1 MTNTLNLSL
10 TLKTVGFKLTK
21 RSFPVFRLPAPIG
34 AMAFPHTSAR
44 QKQPVYFIGSSHMS
58 HNRNFHSTLNQVWYS
73 DFRQNDFIDYPS
85 VDYRPGRR
93 YGSQFNQQVPKLL
106 QLNRSPPTIIVISL
120 GDNNLT
126 HNDYR
131 EMMIQ
136 VLSSI
141 RNVILRIATTSH
153 SLVITGIQ
161 PRLNH
166 SLQQTTYRGE
176 LNARIQSLI
185 DISTH
190 LLGMQHRLNFVPM
203 ETWFQLDSGLHR
215 PFFNHDGTHLSSQGT
230 QRFVKGL
237 CNVALQAALVY
248 QEALDGRPLLPP
260 CPHPLP
266 TINLPLNT
274 LPRIIIN
281 IPNSSSS
288 SSSQR
293 QSRSTNSRR
302 TPSSQTLPTRANRH
316 SFPSSFTRSRT
327 GVTASPRLV
336 NIPTSGSIN
345 ALDATTQTMPEGAGV
360 FFENDQL
367 TLRLGNNVRFSTSQV
382 VIFDI
387 VPPPL
392 SPIPS
397 LPQEPVET
405 DPLAM
410 HEDEAAVG
418 ETLPAGLNELGLLSP
433 SFMINPF
440 SVLTDDML
448 AELNSNSTLRIE
460 QIEEA
465 ESNLDLATELIN
477 KDNDKENEK
486 PDS

>member
-1 MTNTLNLSL
+1 
-10 TLKTVGFKLTK
+10 
-21 RSFPVFRLPAPIG
+21 
-34 AMAFPHTSAR
+34 
-44 QKQPVYFIGSSHMS
+44 
-58 HNRNFHSTLNQVWYS
+58 
-73 DFRQNDFIDYPS
+73 
-85 VDYRPGRR
+85 
-93 YGSQFNQQVPKLL
+93 
-106 QLNRSPPTIIVISL
+106 
-120 GDNNLT
+120 
-126 HNDYR
+126 
-131 EMMIQ
+131 
-136 VLSSI
+136 
-141 RNVILRIATTSH
+141 
-153 SLVITGIQ
+153 
-161 PRLNH
+161 
-166 SLQQTTYRGE
+166 
-176 LNARIQSLI
+176 
-185 DISTH
+185 
-190 LLGMQHRLNFVPM
+190 
-203 ETWFQLDSGLHR
+203 
-215 PFFNHDGTHLSSQGT
+215 
-230 QRFVKGL
+230 
-237 CNVALQAALVY
+237 
-248 QEALDGRPLLPP
+248 
-260 CPHPLP
+260 
-266 TINLPLNT
+266 
-274 LPRIIIN
+274 
-281 IPNSSSS
+281 
-288 SSSQR
+288 
-293 QSRSTNSRR
+293 
-302 TPSSQTLPTRANRH
+302 
-316 SFPSSFTRSRT
+316 
-327 GVTASPRLV
+327 
-336 NIPTSGSIN
+336 
-345 ALDATTQTMPEGAGV
+345 MPEGAGV